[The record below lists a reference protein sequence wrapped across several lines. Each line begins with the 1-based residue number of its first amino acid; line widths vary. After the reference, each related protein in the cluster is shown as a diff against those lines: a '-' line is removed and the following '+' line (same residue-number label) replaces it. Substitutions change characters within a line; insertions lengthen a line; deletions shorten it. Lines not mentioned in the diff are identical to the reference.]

1 MSESNMS
8 KSRGITKFLVKDLL
22 KNDAKYLVPM
32 YQRNYAWG
40 KGEIDQLIQDVRD
53 SQAKSLSQNKGT
65 EHKYYIGTLVVYKR
79 KDGAFEVIDG
89 QQRFTTLSLIATCLK
104 NGKAN
109 AEGEDNT
116 PFNCDMGWYTKTN
129 IEFESR
135 PKSSATFE
143 ALFNNTYPLHML
155 NTEEYSEG
163 IVKGYRL
170 IEEALSLLSEDQLA
184 SFSQYL
190 FDHVQIM
197 RVEVPEDTDLNHYFE
212 VMNSRGEQLEKHE
225 IIKARL
231 MAALESIQN
240 NEEDK
245 ASAIRVLNKVW
256 EACSNMERYVQYGFI
271 PTERNKIF
279 GEKDWGRFEL
289 DNFADLQ
296 AVLALNKQTVDD
308 KKTDDTA
315 QVKPLSIQALIKPNS
330 IVAEKS
336 KRKSKKDEIE
346 PDRFSSVIN
355 FSNFLLHVLRV
366 WSAKD
371 KSLEEEDIFALD
383 DKRLIELFDHYIL
396 RLGDNGNATS
406 EATIEAV
413 KSFTF
418 ALLKCKYLFDQYV
431 IKREFL
437 NNKDAW
443 SLKRLK
449 LYDSGSASFINSF
462 DANGGHKSDEEGGY
476 EGINRNLLMLLSAFH
491 VSTPTLVYKHWLNG
505 ALNHLYN
512 QPSNNIDAA
521 AYLEYL
527 QAQAQAFVFD
537 RFLCVGESKS
547 YLNILYRD
555 VKPKRIAPIANNEI
569 DTSRLCYGS
578 IDNNFVFN
586 YLDYLL
592 WCNNKGSGTVNKFEF
607 TFRSSVEH
615 FYPQHPMDGY
625 DPLAA
630 KPLNSFGNLCL
641 ISHSKNSR
649 LSNFDP
655 KLKLGHFQQEIKDG
669 KMDSLKL
676 HEMIK
681 LMEKQNQWDKPEIE
695 HHEKLML
702 DVLLGQV
709 SA

>member
-1 MSESNMS
+1 MNDPNQ
-8 KSRGITKFLVKDLL
+8 ITAFSVEGLINDKD
-22 KNDAKYLVPM
+22 DATYLVPM

-53 SQAKSLSQNKGT
+53 SQAKSVSQNKGA

-89 QQRFTTLSLIATCLK
+89 QQRFTTLSLMATCLK
-104 NGKAN
+104 NGKTN

-116 PFNCDMGWYTKTN
+116 PFNCDMGWHTKTN
-129 IEFESR
+129 IGFESR

-231 MAALESIQN
+231 MAALESIQD

-245 ASAIRVLNKVW
+245 ANAIRVLNKVW
-256 EACSNMERYVQYGFI
+256 EACSNMERYVQYGFA

-308 KKTDDTA
+308 KKADDTA

-330 IVAEKS
+330 IVASKS
-336 KRKSKKDEIE
+336 NAKKDETE
-346 PDRFSSVIN
+346 SDRFSSVIN

-371 KSLEEEDIFALD
+371 KSLEKEDIFALD

-396 RLGDNGNATS
+396 RLGDNGNVTS

-449 LYDSGSASFINSF
+449 FYDSGSASFINSF
-462 DANGGHKSDEEGGY
+462 DANGGHTSDEEGGY

-547 YLNILYRD
+547 YLNMLYRD
-555 VKPKRIAPIANNEI
+555 VKPKRIAPIANDEI

-592 WCNNKGSGTVNKFEF
+592 WCNNKGNVTVNKFEF

-630 KPLNSFGNLCL
+630 KPLNAFGNLCL

-681 LMEKQNQWDKPEIE
+681 LMEKQNQWDKSEIE
-695 HHEKLML
+695 HHEEMML
-702 DVLLGQV
+702 EVLLGTKRKGI
-709 SA
+709 

>member
-8 KSRGITKFLVKDLL
+8 KNKGITEFLVKDLL
-22 KNDAKYLVPM
+22 ENDAKYLVPM

-53 SQAKSLSQNKGT
+53 SQDKSASQKKGT

-89 QQRFTTLSLIATCLK
+89 QQRFTTLSLMATCLK
-104 NGKAN
+104 NGKTN
-109 AEGEDNT
+109 AEEGDNT

-143 ALFNNTYPLHML
+143 ALFKKTYPLHTL

-163 IVKGYRL
+163 IVNGYRL
-170 IEEALSLLSEDQLA
+170 IEAALGQLSEDQLA
-184 SFSQYL
+184 NFSQYL
-190 FDHVQIM
+190 FDQVQIM
-197 RVEVPEDTDLNHYFE
+197 RVEVPEGTDLNHYFE

-240 NEEDK
+240 DDEDK
-245 ASAIRVLNKVW
+245 ASAISILNKVW
-256 EACSNMERYVQYGFI
+256 EACSNMECYVQYGFS
-271 PTERNKIF
+271 PAERNKIF
-279 GEKDWGRFEL
+279 GEKNWGRFEL
-289 DNFADLQ
+289 NDFEELQ
-296 AVLALNKQTVDD
+296 SALALEQKTVSDR
-308 KKTDDTA
+308 KTDDTT
-315 QVKPLSIQALIKPNS
+315 QINPLSLQTLIKPNA
-330 IVAEKS
+330 IENK
-336 KRKSKKDEIE
+336 KRRARNKKDETE

-371 KSLEEEDIFALD
+371 KSLEKEDIFALD

-396 RLGDNGNATS
+396 RLGDNGTLTS

-449 LYDSGSASFINSF
+449 LYESGSTSFVNSF
-462 DANGGHKSDEEGGY
+462 DANGGHKTDEDGGY

-512 QPSNNIDAA
+512 QPTNSIDAV

-537 RFLCVGESKS
+537 RFLCVGDPKS
-547 YLNILYRD
+547 YLNMLYRD
-555 VKPKRIAPIANNEI
+555 VKSKRITPIANNEI
-569 DTSRLCYGS
+569 DTSRLRYGN
-578 IDNNFVFN
+578 IDNSFVFN

-592 WCNNKGSGTVNKFEF
+592 WCNNKGNGTVNKFEF

-625 DPLAA
+625 QPLA
-630 KPLNSFGNLCL
+630 KEPLNTFGNLCL

-655 KLKLGHFQQEIKDG
+655 KLKLGHFQQEIESG
-669 KMDSLKL
+669 KIASLKL

-681 LMEKQNQWDKPEIE
+681 LMEKRKKWDKPGIG
-695 HHEKLML
+695 HHEGMML
-702 DVLLGQV
+702 KVLLGQV